1 MKRSK
6 LEDKET
12 DGGKRYNGDLEN
24 ALVDKPDGHHKVEP
38 QKPPT
43 TEAEKQ
49 ENRKNNN
56 CLKL

>member
-38 QKPPT
+38 QKPRQPRL
-43 TEAEKQ
+43 K
-49 ENRKNNN
+49 NRKIE
-56 CLKL
+56 KIIIA